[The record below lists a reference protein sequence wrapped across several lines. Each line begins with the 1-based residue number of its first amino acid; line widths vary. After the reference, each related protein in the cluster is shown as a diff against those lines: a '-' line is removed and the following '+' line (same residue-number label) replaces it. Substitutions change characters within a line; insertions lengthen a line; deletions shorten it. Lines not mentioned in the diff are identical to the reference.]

1 MSWDVPIQTKSQP
14 INVTM
19 KPGQTG
25 IPLPLYSRGIKFS
38 KPPIGLTLDG
48 IGVKHR
54 KTYSAA
60 EAARMVYT
68 GTGKDGKFIA
78 VTSVSLGSQAKL

>member
-1 MSWDVPIQTKSQP
+1 
-14 INVTM
+14 M

-25 IPLPLYSRGIKFS
+25 ITLPRESRGIKFS

-48 IGVKHR
+48 MRVKHR
-54 KTYSAA
+54 KTYSTT

-68 GTGKDGKFIA
+68 GTGKDGKFIG